1 MNKITLQLL
10 LILCVIIES
19 VLIFKLMQSPEIIYQ
34 ELYTGLAILLL
45 LTIIRLI
52 NNLTN
57 ITYGNP
63 EEN

>member
-1 MNKITLQLL
+1 MKKIVLQLI
-10 LILCVIIES
+10 LILCVIVES
-19 VLIFKLMQSPEIIYQ
+19 VLIFKILVTPAIIYK
-34 ELYTGLAILLL
+34 ELYTGLAIIIMLVM
-45 LTIIRLI
+45 IRLI

>member
-19 VLIFKLMQSPEIIYQ
+19 VLIFKLMQTPEIIYQ

>member
-1 MNKITLQLL
+1 MKKIVLQLI
-10 LILCVIIES
+10 LIFCVIVES
-19 VLIFKLMQSPEIIYQ
+19 VLIFKVLVTTAIIYR
-34 ELYTGLAILLL
+34 ELYTGLSIIIMLVM
-45 LTIIRLI
+45 IRLI

>member
-1 MNKITLQLL
+1 MNKVTLQLL